1 MIVYLRKNSKIKK
14 INKQRGPNK
23 GGGEVVRNPFEK
35 QICGRGTFVSDL
47 RALTKFVHICR

>member
-35 QICGRGTFVSDL
+35 QICERGTFVSDL